1 MEKHKKKR
9 MINLYVCTYFTYH
22 DVEEGIEEIESIVVT
37 APDETMAEEYAIDV
51 IQTKYPDQKFQ
62 MDVQMIEKE
71 VYAKI
76 FLMDAFNEEF
86 GNSLN

>member
-1 MEKHKKKR
+1 
-9 MINLYVCTYFTYH
+9 
-22 DVEEGIEEIESIVVT
+22 
-37 APDETMAEEYAIDV
+37 
-51 IQTKYPDQKFQ
+51 

-86 GNSLN
+86 GKSLN